1 MKDYKKSFIRLTL
14 MLTGAVLLVMNTI
27 IFVYFYHTSIE
38 ELKTTMEQKLEPYD
52 ALRNLLPERPPAGTK
67 SDAPSDTTTPDPA
80 PLPDGTETGNTD
92 NADDPDSSNRP
103 DTPISPNNADSAAS
117 DAAPDQTGRKP
128 GGPNPN
134 APNASANKND
144 SSEKLSGS
152 VFVFFYNPEREQVL
166 IISKDELQNSEELLD
181 TAEKIYAEKEDFGI
195 LKSEDL
201 YYYKQTTPH
210 EIKIAIADR
219 NFIRFAMLEL
229 SGVLA
234 LIFVCAMLLFYL
246 ISRKL
251 SERAAKPLEE
261 AIAREKQFITDASHD
276 LKTPLTVILSNAD
289 ILNKNPQSTVS
300 EMQKW
305 IDGTRQA
312 AFGMKTLIEQMLV
325 LSESETAASGEQ
337 AARQDIDF
345 SDIVMQNALVLESV
359 AYEKNIA
366 YRTDIQPQIHIKGVE
381 SYVRRIVSSL
391 IDNALKYEKA
401 GGSVQIRLYRAGANV
416 CFSVTNQ
423 PTVISEKD
431 LPHIFERFYR
441 SDKSRHNAD
450 SHGLGLAIVK
460 NFTELM
466 GGKISAISNE
476 KDGTCFCVTFP
487 AK

>member
-1 MKDYKKSFIRLTL
+1 MRSRL
-14 MLTGAVLLVMNTI
+14 
-27 IFVYFYHTSIE
+27 
-38 ELKTTMEQKLEPYD
+38 
-52 ALRNLLPERPPAGTK
+52 
-67 SDAPSDTTTPDPA
+67 
-80 PLPDGTETGNTD
+80 
-92 NADDPDSSNRP
+92 
-103 DTPISPNNADSAAS
+103 
-117 DAAPDQTGRKP
+117 
-128 GGPNPN
+128 
-134 APNASANKND
+134 
-144 SSEKLSGS
+144 
-152 VFVFFYNPEREQVL
+152 
-166 IISKDELQNSEELLD
+166 
-181 TAEKIYAEKEDFGI
+181 
-195 LKSEDL
+195 
-201 YYYKQTTPH
+201 
-210 EIKIAIADR
+210 AIADR

-391 IDNALKYEKA
+391 IDNALKYENA

-431 LPHIFERFYR
+431 LPHIFERFTGR
-441 SDKSRHNAD
+441 INRGITPTAMALDLPSLRILPSLWVGKFRRQAT
-450 SHGLGLAIVK
+450 K
-460 NFTELM
+460 KTEL
-466 GGKISAISNE
+466 A
-476 KDGTCFCVTFP
+476 F
-487 AK
+487 A

>member
-52 ALRNLLPERPPAGTK
+52 TLRNLLPERPPAGTK
-67 SDAPSDTTTPDPA
+67 SDAPNRSDST
-80 PLPDGTETGNTD
+80 
-92 NADDPDSSNRP
+92 
-103 DTPISPNNADSAAS
+103 DSAAS
-117 DAAPDQTGRKP
+117 DTAPDQTDRKP

-134 APNASANKND
+134 VPNAANKND

-166 IISKDELQNSEELLD
+166 IISKDELQDSEELLD
-181 TAEKIYAEKEDFGI
+181 TAEKIYAETEDFGI

-229 SGVLA
+229 LGVLA

-261 AIAREKQFITDASHD
+261 AITREKQFITDASHD

-289 ILNKNPQSTVS
+289 ILNKSPQSTVS

-325 LSESETAASGEQ
+325 LSESETAASGAQ
-337 AARQDIDF
+337 TARQDIDF

-416 CFSVTNQ
+416 CFSVTNR
-423 PTVISEKD
+423 PTVIAEKD

-441 SDKSRHNAD
+441 SDRSRHNAD

-466 GGKISAISNE
+466 GGKISATSNE